1 MKTTYLKPV
10 LDLAATGA
18 KIKTVMKDKGI
29 TARELQ
35 IIMDFPYVQT
45 IYNWF
50 AGKNMP
56 GIELWYKK
64 INFGYEP
71 LPAFTENHKK
81 SAVNDLSIVFPEQ
94 GANLIIPVEIDGK
107 DGAMVMQAACRD
119 PSRTVY
125 WDLDG
130 EFLGMT
136 RHYHD
141 MAVTPR
147 AGKHT
152 LTLSDS
158 NGTVVSRTFTI
169 VADDDE

>member
-56 GIELWYKK
+56 TI
-64 INFGYEP
+64 
-71 LPAFTENHKK
+71 
-81 SAVNDLSIVFPEQ
+81 D
-94 GANLIIPVEIDGK
+94 NLVVTSLVE
-107 DGAMVMQAACRD
+107 
-119 PSRTVY
+119 TV
-125 WDLDG
+125 
-130 EFLGMT
+130 
-136 RHYHD
+136 
-141 MAVTPR
+141 
-147 AGKHT
+147 
-152 LTLSDS
+152 
-158 NGTVVSRTFTI
+158 I
-169 VADDDE
+169 DDEDEEELSA

>member
-56 GIELWYKK
+56 TIDNLVVLAK
-64 INFGYEP
+64 I
-71 LPAFTENHKK
+71 L
-81 SAVNDLSIVFPEQ
+81 AVPMDDLVVTS
-94 GANLIIPVEIDGK
+94 LVETVID
-107 DGAMVMQAACRD
+107 
-119 PSRTVY
+119 
-125 WDLDG
+125 
-130 EFLGMT
+130 
-136 RHYHD
+136 
-141 MAVTPR
+141 
-147 AGKHT
+147 
-152 LTLSDS
+152 
-158 NGTVVSRTFTI
+158 
-169 VADDDE
+169 DDDEEELSA

>member
-56 GIELWYKK
+56 TIDNLVVLAKILAVPMDELVVTS
-64 INFGYEP
+64 
-71 LPAFTENHKK
+71 L
-81 SAVNDLSIVFPEQ
+81 
-94 GANLIIPVEIDGK
+94 VE
-107 DGAMVMQAACRD
+107 
-119 PSRTVY
+119 TV
-125 WDLDG
+125 
-130 EFLGMT
+130 
-136 RHYHD
+136 
-141 MAVTPR
+141 
-147 AGKHT
+147 
-152 LTLSDS
+152 
-158 NGTVVSRTFTI
+158 I
-169 VADDDE
+169 DDEDEEKLSA

>member
-56 GIELWYKK
+56 TI
-64 INFGYEP
+64 
-71 LPAFTENHKK
+71 
-81 SAVNDLSIVFPEQ
+81 D
-94 GANLIIPVEIDGK
+94 NLIILAKILAVPMDDLVVTSLVE
-107 DGAMVMQAACRD
+107 
-119 PSRTVY
+119 TV
-125 WDLDG
+125 
-130 EFLGMT
+130 
-136 RHYHD
+136 
-141 MAVTPR
+141 
-147 AGKHT
+147 
-152 LTLSDS
+152 
-158 NGTVVSRTFTI
+158 I
-169 VADDDE
+169 DDEDEEVLSA

>member
-56 GIELWYKK
+56 TIDNLVVLAK
-64 INFGYEP
+64 I
-71 LPAFTENHKK
+71 L
-81 SAVNDLSIVFPEQ
+81 AVPMDDLVVTS
-94 GANLIIPVEIDGK
+94 LVE
-107 DGAMVMQAACRD
+107 
-119 PSRTVY
+119 TV
-125 WDLDG
+125 
-130 EFLGMT
+130 
-136 RHYHD
+136 
-141 MAVTPR
+141 
-147 AGKHT
+147 
-152 LTLSDS
+152 
-158 NGTVVSRTFTI
+158 I
-169 VADDDE
+169 DDEDEEELSA

>member
-56 GIELWYKK
+56 TIDNLVVLAK
-64 INFGYEP
+64 I
-71 LPAFTENHKK
+71 L
-81 SAVNDLSIVFPEQ
+81 AVSMDDLVITS
-94 GANLIIPVEIDGK
+94 LVE
-107 DGAMVMQAACRD
+107 
-119 PSRTVY
+119 TV
-125 WDLDG
+125 
-130 EFLGMT
+130 
-136 RHYHD
+136 
-141 MAVTPR
+141 
-147 AGKHT
+147 
-152 LTLSDS
+152 
-158 NGTVVSRTFTI
+158 I
-169 VADDDE
+169 DDEEELSA

>member
-56 GIELWYKK
+56 TIDNLVVLAKILAVPMDDLVVTSLVETVIDAEAEEEL
-64 INFGYEP
+64 
-71 LPAFTENHKK
+71 
-81 SAVNDLSIVFPEQ
+81 SA
-94 GANLIIPVEIDGK
+94 
-107 DGAMVMQAACRD
+107 
-119 PSRTVY
+119 
-125 WDLDG
+125 
-130 EFLGMT
+130 
-136 RHYHD
+136 
-141 MAVTPR
+141 
-147 AGKHT
+147 
-152 LTLSDS
+152 
-158 NGTVVSRTFTI
+158 
-169 VADDDE
+169 

>member
-56 GIELWYKK
+56 TIDNLVVLAK
-64 INFGYEP
+64 I
-71 LPAFTENHKK
+71 L
-81 SAVNDLSIVFPEQ
+81 AVPMDDLIAGS
-94 GANLIIPVEIDGK
+94 IPVQTIFWSCVREVYGTGLLNRRVSIETP
-107 DGAMVMQAACRD
+107 MVRIHPAPYFWLIRITASSLGFH
-119 PSRTVY
+119 PSKT
-125 WDLDG
+125 G
-130 EFLGMT
+130 S
-136 RHYHD
+136 
-141 MAVTPR
+141 TP
-147 AGKHT
+147 
-152 LTLSDS
+152 
-158 NGTVVSRTFTI
+158 VSTSSGSL
-169 VADDDE
+169 A